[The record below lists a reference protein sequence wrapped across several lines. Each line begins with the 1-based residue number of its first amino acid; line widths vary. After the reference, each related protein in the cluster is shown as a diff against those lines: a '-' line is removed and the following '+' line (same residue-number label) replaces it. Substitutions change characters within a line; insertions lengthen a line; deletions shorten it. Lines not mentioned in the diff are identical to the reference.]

1 MVPLRTQDAAAD
13 AAAAAGKAPLAPT
26 ASRGTRAKDIS
37 KVMGI
42 KK

>member
-1 MVPLRTQDAAAD
+1 VFLSFGMVPLRTQD
-13 AAAAAGKAPLAPT
+13 AAGKAPLAPT